1 VGKALNRYR
10 IALIVLLMSSI
21 WQSAMAL
28 EIRGAL
34 TQGSLV
40 IGRVSPGT
48 EVELM
53 KRQVR
58 VGDDGL
64 FVFGLGR
71 DTPSEIELITRNGDG
86 ETESHQLAIT
96 QREYQE
102 QRVDGVPEKTVSPPS
117 PEVLERILREAAL
130 VKKARAEDNRGLDF
144 LSGFVRPLEGP
155 ITGVYGSRRIYNGKP
170 GSPHYGLDIAAPTG
184 TDVFAP
190 APGVVRLIHDD
201 MFYSGGTLILE
212 HGYGISST
220 FIHLSEVLAA
230 PGQRVKAGDLIARV
244 GSTGRATGPH
254 LDWRINWF
262 DVRLDPA
269 LVLEDFPAQAH
280 PGSITKVHNQ
290 HP

>member
-1 VGKALNRYR
+1 
-10 IALIVLLMSSI
+10 MSSI
-21 WQSAMAL
+21 WQGAMAF
-28 EIRGAL
+28 EVRGAL

-48 EVELM
+48 ELELM
-53 KRQVR
+53 KRQIR

-71 DTPSEIELITRNGDG
+71 DAPSEIELITRNGDG
-86 ETESHQLAIT
+86 ETESHQLAVT

-102 QRVDGVPEKTVSPPS
+102 QRVDGVPEETVSPPS
-117 PEVLERILREAAL
+117 PEVLERIFREAAL
-130 VKKARAEDNRGLDF
+130 VKKARAENNPGLDF

-155 ITGVYGSRRIYNGKP
+155 VTGVYGSRRVYNGKP
-170 GSPHYGLDIAAPTG
+170 GRPHYGLDIAAPAG

-190 APGVVRLIHDD
+190 ASGVVRLIHDD

-262 DVRLDPA
+262 DVRLDPT
-269 LVLEDFPAQAH
+269 LVLEDFPAQEDL
-280 PGSITKVHNQ
+280 GSITKIHDQ